1 MIITRQLVHESTLS
15 ISLSMKM
22 SLHGKFNNSYLK
34 KFSLIIE

>member
-1 MIITRQLVHESTLS
+1 MIITRQLVH
-15 ISLSMKM
+15 SMKM